1 LHWANIIRKIENYPT
16 LKTPKSVIYSAVGL
30 MIVATS
36 ILKAY
41 FCKKILLVNY
51 LSVENISKSFG
62 ERALFNNLSFGINKD
77 QKIAFIAKNG
87 SGKTTIMK
95 IINGEDEPDTGNVVL
110 RKGIKM
116 AFLSQV
122 GSLQDELTIEESIF
136 ASDNPVL
143 KVIEA
148 YEKAL
153 ENPENEEAYQKAF
166 DGMDQH
172 NAWDFETQYKQ
183 ILFKLKLE
191 DFKLKVKNLS
201 GGQKK
206 RLSLAIILIN
216 RPDLLIL
223 DEPTNHLDLEMIE
236 WLETY
241 FAKENI
247 TLFMV
252 THDRFFLERV
262 CNEIIELDNGKLYQ
276 YKGNYSYYLEKK
288 EERIAS
294 ENSSVDK
301 AQNLFVKELEWMRRQ
316 PKART
321 TKSKSR
327 QDDFYDIKEKAQ
339 SRRRENKVELEINM
353 ERMGS
358 KIIELHKIS
367 KKFKE
372 HVILDTF
379 SFDFQRG
386 ERIGIIGKN
395 GTGKS
400 TFLNLLTGT
409 IPLDSGKV
417 VVGETIKIGY
427 YTQSG
432 INPKP
437 GQRVIDV
444 IKEYGEFIPLMK
456 GKLISASQLLER
468 FLFDSKKQYDF
479 VDRLSGGEL
488 KRLYLCTVLIQ
499 NPNFLILDEPTNDLD
514 IVTLNVLESFLLDYP
529 GCLLVVSHDRY
540 FMDKIVDHL
549 FIFRGQGEIEDFP
562 GNYSDF
568 RAYEDSA
575 DVAQKEEN
583 KADKK
588 DWKQNN
594 PTGNLTFN
602 EQKEF
607 QKTEREIKDLE
618 IQKIAIEQLFSDG
631 KVADTDI
638 EKKANELKNIISKME
653 AKEERWFELSS
664 KMEG

>member
-1 LHWANIIRKIENYPT
+1 
-16 LKTPKSVIYSAVGL
+16 
-30 MIVATS
+30 M
-36 ILKAY
+36 
-41 FCKKILLVNY
+41 NY

-62 ERALFNNLSFGINKD
+62 ERTLFENISFGINKD

-87 SGKTTIMK
+87 SGKTTIMS
-95 IINGEDEPDTGNVVL
+95 IINGLDEPDTGQVVL
-110 RKGIKM
+110 RKGIRM
-116 AFLSQV
+116 AFLSQDNN
-122 GSLQDELTIEESIF
+122 LQDELTIEESIF
-136 ASDNPVL
+136 ASDNETL
-143 KVIEA
+143 KVIEQ

-153 ENPENEEAYQKAF
+153 ENPEDEEAYQKAF

-236 WLETY
+236 WLESY

-262 CNEIIELDNGKLYQ
+262 CNEILELDNGKLYQ

-294 ENSSVDK
+294 ENASVDK

-327 QDDFYDIKEKAQ
+327 QDDFYVIKEKAQ
-339 SRRRENKVELEINM
+339 SRRKENKVELEINM

-367 KKFKE
+367 KKFKDR
-372 HVILDTF
+372 VILNDF

-409 IPLDSGKV
+409 LPLDSGRV
-417 VVGETIKIGY
+417 VKGETIKLGY

-437 GQRVIDV
+437 GQRVIDI
-444 IKEYGEFIPLMK
+444 IKEYGEFIPLAK
-456 GKLISASQLLER
+456 GKIISASQLLER
-468 FLFDSKKQYDF
+468 FLFDAKKQYDF
-479 VDRLSGGEL
+479 VDKLSGGEL

-549 FIFRGQGEIEDFP
+549 FIFRGQGVVENFP

-583 KADKK
+583 KAEKK
-588 DWKQNN
+588 DWKQKN

-602 EQKEF
+602 EQKEY
-607 QKTEREIKDLE
+607 QKIEKEIKDLE
-618 IQKIAIEQLFSDG
+618 IEKTKIEQLFSEG
-631 KVADTDI
+631 KIADADI
-638 EKKANELKNIISKME
+638 EKKAKELENIISKME
-653 AKEERWFELSS
+653 TKEERWFELSA
-664 KMEG
+664 KIEG